1 MAITR
6 KLRATKNNSQICSK
20 LSKNSKVVAKAAKTS
35 LMKVKK
41 ACQQLWDEK
50 KIEIG
55 QILSEVQYLKVEAI
69 NGDQIDFKT
78 KTGATWT
85 MGGKEFLQKLAQD
98 SFSADHYDSEVTVC
112 MTELANI
119 LSSNK
124 GTVFK
129 AVYSKKLQENK
140 VQDQLAG
147 IDFDSLSDSKTLS
160 EISKE
165 IFGG

>member
-1 MAITR
+1 M
-6 KLRATKNNSQICSK
+6 
-20 LSKNSKVVAKAAKTS
+20 
-35 LMKVKK
+35 
-41 ACQQLWDEK
+41 
-50 KIEIG
+50 
-55 QILSEVQYLKVEAI
+55 
-69 NGDQIDFKT
+69 
-78 KTGATWT
+78 
-85 MGGKEFLQKLAQD
+85 AQD